1 MSRARTL
8 WSTGVAGAFDGVD
21 VGLRVRFSE
30 ELRPR
35 RCEGPDAEG
44 ASGAELAGG
53 LGGGREGRALA
64 HVGGVGGLDR
74 LGAEPRVEPGQAHG
88 GSPLGWLLVGTPAV
102 AVG

>member
-8 WSTGVAGAFDGVD
+8 WSTGVASAFDGVD

-30 ELRPR
+30 EVRPR

-44 ASGAELAGG
+44 AS
-53 LGGGREGRALA
+53 
-64 HVGGVGGLDR
+64 
-74 LGAEPRVEPGQAHG
+74 GAEPRVEPGQAHG